1 MPSRIVLPT
10 LLSLAACSLTSKV
23 PGLNQ
28 AKAPDVASASP
39 DTSVADTGVP
49 DASGAA
55 PETDTAEAAPEQE
68 TEHSD
73 GLPPKLV
80 ALVRE
85 TYGADPDR
93 PGNELGPR
101 NSYYDTFRPSVKEFQ
116 AAWTAYQKRVGEV
129 NAAVAK
135 AAELEK
141 AGKLADARAALEAVI
156 TPVSVD
162 AAGKIDPRARTPL
175 DARDAELPAIDA
187 WVRVAFAQGDRK
199 AVVEAGRHY
208 LPRRK
213 GRDEETELF
222 FWLAAKHDDALG
234 RLTSQS
240 NPGLRNEI
248 WKSWDEAAKVRGASP
263 FDTEGQR
270 AAGMYFSS
278 LQQFGLGWTTVD
290 VEEGKRG
297 DWIMVRVE
305 PVTVADK
312 KVTHTSTQDWRVPKR
327 CWETDK
333 VSWWDGNGKP
343 VYEQACEY
351 TYHSRPIKLDAKLVE
366 AAPAWSRDREMVLVV
381 GKIESA
387 GPTWKLS
394 DAFIPDLRFSETG
407 FLF

>member
-1 MPSRIVLPT
+1 MPMPTRIVLPT

-28 AKAPDVASASP
+28 AKAPDVTAAPDVAPASPASPASP
-39 DTSVADTGVP
+39 DTSVGDT
-49 DASGAA
+49 SAA
-55 PETDTAEAAPEQE
+55 PEKE

-85 TYGADPDR
+85 TYSADPDR

-101 NSYYDTFRPSVKEFQ
+101 NSYFDTFGPSVKEFQ
-116 AAWTAYQKRVGEV
+116 AAWAAYQKRVGEV

-156 TPVSVD
+156 TPATVD
-162 AAGKIDPRARTPL
+162 AAGKIDARARTPL
-175 DARDAELPAIDA
+175 DPRDAELPAIDA
-187 WVRVAFAQGDRK
+187 WVKVVFAQGDRK
-199 AVVEAGRHY
+199 AVVEAGKHY

-222 FWLAAKHDDALG
+222 FWLAAKHDDMLG
-234 RLTSQS
+234 NLVSQS
-240 NPGLRNEI
+240 NPGLRHEI
-248 WKSWDEAAKVRGASP
+248 WKIWDEAAKVRGASP

-270 AAGMYFSS
+270 MAGMYFAS
-278 LQQFGLGWTTVD
+278 LQQFGLGWTTVA

-297 DWIMVRVE
+297 EWIMVRVE

-312 KVTHTSTQDWRVPKR
+312 KVTHASTQDWRVPKR

-333 VSWWDGNGKP
+333 VSWWDGNGRP

-366 AAPAWSRDREMVLVV
+366 TAPAWSRDREMVLVV

-387 GPTWKLS
+387 GPNWQLS

-407 FLF
+407 LLF

>member
-1 MPSRIVLPT
+1 MTTRTRMLWPALF
-10 LLSLAACSLTSKV
+10 SLAACSLTSKV

-28 AKAPDVASASP
+28 A
-39 DTSVADTGVP
+39 
-49 DASGAA
+49 AA
-55 PETDTAEAAPEQE
+55 PPAAPAEGAPATPEATTEEPAPAPAPAPANE

-85 TYGADPDR
+85 AYSADPDR
-93 PGNELGPR
+93 PGNEIGPR
-101 NSYYDTFRPSVKEFQ
+101 NSYFDDFRPSVTEFQ

-135 AAELEK
+135 AAELER
-141 AGKLADARAALEAVI
+141 AGKLADARAALDAVI
-156 TPVSVD
+156 TPVTID
-162 AAGKIDPRARTPL
+162 AAGKIDARARTPL
-175 DARDAELPAIDA
+175 DTRDAELPAIDA
-187 WVRVAFAQGDRK
+187 WVKVAFAQGDRK

-208 LPRRK
+208 WPRRK

-234 RLTSQS
+234 RLVSQN
-240 NPGLRNEI
+240 NPGLRHEI
-248 WKSWDEAAKVRGASP
+248 WKIWDEAAKVRGASP
-263 FDTEGQR
+263 FDTEGER
-270 AAGMYFSS
+270 AAGMYFAS

-305 PVTVADK
+305 PATVADK
-312 KVTHTSTQDWRVPKR
+312 KVTHSSTQDWRVPKR
-327 CWETDK
+327 CWETEK
-333 VSWWDGNGKP
+333 VSWWDGNGRP

-366 AAPAWSRDREMVLVV
+366 AAPAWARDREVVLVV
-381 GKIESA
+381 GKIDA
-387 GPTWKLS
+387 TGPSWKLS
-394 DAFIPDLRFSETG
+394 EAFVPDLRFSETG